1 MKDRIQINGVWYC
14 KEKEENLRD
23 IEDDE
28 KYFIIMATRSTVK
41 IEGITFAKMYKHWD
55 GQPQHMLP
63 WLEEFNRRFTEI
75 RGEDPEYKFAQL
87 LRSSTEPEFK
97 LDTSKSTGYGIIP
110 YNSTRGEEYEYT
122 LHNDGTVSYK
132 TI

>member
-1 MKDRIQINGVWYC
+1 
-14 KEKEENLRD
+14 
-23 IEDDE
+23 
-28 KYFIIMATRSTVK
+28 MATRSTVK

-55 GQPQHMLP
+55 GHPQHMLP
-63 WLEEFNRRFTEI
+63 WLEQFNRRFTEI

-110 YNSTRGEEYEYT
+110 YDSTSGEEYEYT